1 MRCINC
7 GYENDENAHFCIKC
21 GSGLAY
27 NRNPLEG
34 IMTQLVKD
42 SIFTVMCILYT
53 AGIVFLLISRELP
66 IIKILMAIF
75 LWLLYAQCKNGIVDS
90 KYMRCISGTIF
101 ASCVVRC
108 VLGCLLV
115 AFGFFLV
122 AVAAMM
128 ETSSQWR
135 EFYFIISPYIDRY
148 NRIDSIGRGYE
159 YQFLAIMAVVLIMAA
174 IIFIIINVAGMRSI
188 HRLAKSLYKSLND
201 GKWNIVCG
209 SARTWLMVFG
219 VFTGYAAIMSG
230 EVFSFFGG
238 GCVAA
243 ALILGSVLVK
253 KYLKCF
259 E

>member
-21 GSGLAY
+21 GSSLAY

-42 SIFTVMCILYT
+42 SLFTVMCILYT
-53 AGIVFLLISRELP
+53 AGVVLLLISRELP
-66 IIKILMAIF
+66 IIKILMVIF
-75 LWLLYAQCKNGIVDS
+75 LWLLSAQCKNGIVDS

-108 VLGCLLV
+108 ILGGLLV
-115 AFGFFLV
+115 VFGFFLV

-135 EFYFIISPYIDRY
+135 KFYYIISPYIDRY
-148 NRIDSIGRGYE
+148 SRIGGDYA
-159 YQFLAIMAVVLIMAA
+159 YQFLAIMAVMLIMAA
-174 IIFIIINVAGMRSI
+174 IIFTIINVAGIRSI
-188 HRLAKSLYKSLND
+188 HRLAKSLYKSLD
-201 GKWNIVCG
+201 EGKWNIVCG

-219 VFTGYAAIMSG
+219 VFTGYGALTSG
-230 EVFSFFGG
+230 GVFSLFGG

-253 KYLKCF
+253 KYFKRF